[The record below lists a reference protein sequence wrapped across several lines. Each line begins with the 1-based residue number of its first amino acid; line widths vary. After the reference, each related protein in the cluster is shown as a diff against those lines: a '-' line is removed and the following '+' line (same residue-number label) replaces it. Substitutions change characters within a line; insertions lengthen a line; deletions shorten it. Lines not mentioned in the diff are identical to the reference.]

1 MKQKIE
7 QFVKD
12 LNGRFRHHIS
22 DELMIAYL
30 CDQFEKEKHESGE
43 GALEQN
49 IAYRSCIYL
58 FETLLEYGCKESM
71 NGHHVAQKFCEYFKD

>member
-30 CDQFEKEKHESGE
+30 SHEFEKEEFESPK
-43 GALEQN
+43 ALKQN
-49 IAYRSCIYL
+49 IAYRASVFL
-58 FETLLEYGCKESM
+58 FENLLEHGCKEIM
-71 NGHHVAQKFCEYFKD
+71 NGHHVAQLFCEYFKD